1 MKRFLI
7 AVIAMVSL
15 SMSQGTVAQNHR
27 HAPRMSVT
35 AADTSAINAF
45 SDTTAA
51 DTMPA
56 SVPAVLSYSQNV
68 GTDSMDDLMS
78 HAFGMAD
85 EMVMTV
91 LILFILFVFSPVAI
105 LIVLFY
111 FLYKSRKQK
120 IQLAE
125 MAMKNGLQIPDNL
138 FVRKSLTE
146 EDLYRKGIRTVSL
159 GLGLGALLW
168 FASTELAVSV
178 GLLLVFI
185 GAGKI
190 VIAKT
195 SVRKKDRSD
204 ELDDMDNN
212 RF

>member
-1 MKRFLI
+1 MKNFLI

-27 HAPRMSVT
+27 HTPRMSVT

-45 SDTTAA
+45 SDTTDT

-56 SVPAVLSYSQNV
+56 SVPAVSSYSQNV
-68 GTDSMDDLMS
+68 GTDSMDDFMT
-78 HAFGMAD
+78 HAFGMVD
-85 EMVMTV
+85 GMITTV
-91 LILFILFVFSPVAI
+91 LVLLILFVFSPVAI

-111 FLYKSRKQK
+111 FVYKSRKQK

-125 MAMKNGLQIPDNL
+125 MAMKNGQQIPDNL
-138 FVRKSLTE
+138 FKRKSLTE

-195 SVRKKDRSD
+195 SVRKRDRGG
-204 ELDDMDNN
+204 EPDDMDDS